1 MSSRPRSSLED
12 LDLTGEE
19 ASRLAQAFQD
29 EEFRRLFAE
38 YAAELSDPAQR
49 AIYEAEVCALER
61 ERGVEAR
68 FLRPEPG
75 WALRTSQGGSRR
87 CYLNI
92 CSNELVG
99 RPEAEAGRGGV
110 TWRLPHCL
118 SPGREELSRGKAHQ
132 REPRRSWVYD
142 VLFHPEALRLAQREP
157 RFRELLHQTALE
169 AVEKHYAPQGLD
181 KANASVLRGV
191 KYKGVPQASL
201 LRTPLPQREGG
212 DGDGGEGGPPS
223 PLPSFPTPY
232 AYPPPPPEAETDLT
246 PPPMESPSATTP
258 RWTLRHRSFLDLQDF
273 RPDSTPS
280 TVPRE
285 LELSVELPLLRSA
298 AQARLEVRGRLLE
311 LDSPKPAAYRL
322 RLTLPYAVD
331 EAAGKATFDKAK
343 RRLVVTLPVLPPPAR
358 PFPGEEE
365 DTSGQL
371 EPLPDAEVTTSGP
384 PPLPEELMPL
394 PVAEVAESVPPRAQ
408 KPKHPVNAQEEAGSV
423 QPGAEAIDGSPL
435 SSLPVL
441 QKQANS
447 ASEATKEVTNLLE
460 LPSPANVRYT
470 GRCASEVTETVISP
484 SLPVPSSHVDLCL
497 YEEGLGCSSLPTSF
511 SHVDQCVSEVSEAV
525 SSPSL
530 PAPASHVD
538 LPVSE
543 APSSPS
549 LPGPLTP
556 SSHVDLCVSEAS
568 EAVGISSLPSPVSH
582 VDLPVSEVSE
592 AVITPSLPDPVP
604 PSSHVDLCVSGVSEA
619 GGLSSLRGPVSHVDL
634 CVSEVSEALSSPSL
648 PAPASHVD
656 LFVSDVSEALSS
668 PSLPAPVT
676 PSSRVDLSVSEVSE
690 AVGLSSLPSPVSHV
704 DPSVSE
710 VSEALNSPS
719 LLAPVTEVSEVL
731 NSPSLLASITPV
743 SHVDLC
749 VSEATEAVSLSSLPS
764 PVSHV
769 DLSVSEVSETLNSPS
784 ILAPVTPVSHVDL
797 CVSEATEAVG
807 LSSVPAPVS
816 HKDLCVSEVIEALSS
831 PSLLATVSHID
842 LCVSNVS
849 EALSSPVPDTPIRH
863 VDLCV
868 SNVSEGVSLSSLP
881 APVSHVDLCV
891 SEASEAVS
899 FPSLPLSSSVRHVG
913 LSASQAGSPSL
924 GLCDLPEES
933 EVTEKV
939 SPPSLL
945 APHANHVGPQEMKQ
959 PTNVPSA
966 VHPSCPPEDPAAL
979 SSSPGPD
986 GPPKPT
992 TSPSALLCPPFSCSQ
1007 DEETVTLLLQVP
1019 SVAPQSLQG
1028 EGGAHHYRVS
1038 FRSQDSA
1045 SYSILWQFLP
1055 ENTLAP
1061 HKAEI
1066 SVSPNNVVIVLAKSP
1081 ETCELWTKLH
1091 FGPNADTL
1099 QERWFVT
1106 ENNVEEFL
1114 SSLPS
1119 ASSAVPK
1126 EEPPL
1131 IEVLDISEDKSQ
1143 IRLKVKGPR
1152 AESGEGGNG
1161 CKLSPDAE
1169 KGLVESQRASGSLA
1183 TLATTGQV
1191 GKEPS
1196 HDPSSSAIPHESEV
1210 ASLMS
1215 KRAPSAP
1222 QSQPSSERPTQ
1233 AGGEEEERRPKAAED
1248 KHRGED
1254 SLPPAVIKETN
1265 MQDGSVQ
1272 YISQHATHCPITF
1285 HNALLYELD

>member
-29 EEFRRLFAE
+29 EEFKRLFAE

-181 KANASVLRGV
+181 KANATVLRGV

-201 LRTPLPQREGG
+201 LRTPLPQKDGEGERG
-212 DGDGGEGGPPS
+212 DGEGPSS
-223 PLPSFPTPY
+223 PLPPFPTPY

-246 PPPMESPSATTP
+246 PPPMGSPSATTP

-343 RRLVVTLPVLPPPAR
+343 RRLLVTLPVLPPPAR
-358 PFPGEEE
+358 PFPEEEE

-371 EPLPDAEVTTSGP
+371 EPLPDAEVTTPGP

-394 PVAEVAESVPPRAQ
+394 PDAEVAESVPPRAQ
-408 KPKHPVNAQEEAGSV
+408 KPKHPVDAQEEAGSP
-423 QPGAEAIDGSPL
+423 QPGAEAIDGSPM
-435 SSLPVL
+435 SSLPVG
-441 QKQANS
+441 QKQSNS
-447 ASEATKEVTNLLE
+447 ASEATKEVTNHSE
-460 LPSPANVRYT
+460 LPSPANSVGYT
-470 GRCASEVTETVISP
+470 ALCASEVAETVISP

-497 YEEGLGCSSLPTSF
+497 YEEGLGCSSLPAPS
-511 SHVDQCVSEVSEAV
+511 SHVDQCVSEVSETV

-538 LPVSE
+538 LFVSE

-549 LPGPLTP
+549 LPAPLIP
-556 SSHVDLCVSEAS
+556 SNHVDLCVSEAS
-568 EAVGISSLPSPVSH
+568 EAVGLLSLPVPSSH

-592 AVITPSLPDPVP
+592 AVITPSLPDPVT
-604 PSSHVDLCVSGVSEA
+604 PSRHVDLWVSGASEA
-619 GGLSSLRGPVSHVDL
+619 GGLSSLRGPVSYLDQ
-634 CVSEVSEALSSPSL
+634 CVSEVSETLSSPSL
-648 PAPASHVD
+648 PA
-656 LFVSDVSEALSS
+656 
-668 PSLPAPVT
+668 
-676 PSSRVDLSVSEVSE
+676 
-690 AVGLSSLPSPVSHV
+690 
-704 DPSVSE
+704 
-710 VSEALNSPS
+710 
-719 LLAPVTEVSEVL
+719 
-731 NSPSLLASITPV
+731 
-743 SHVDLC
+743 
-749 VSEATEAVSLSSLPS
+749 

-769 DLSVSEVSETLNSPS
+769 DLSVSEISEPLNSPS
-784 ILAPVTPVSHVDL
+784 LLAPVTPVSHVDL
-797 CVSEATEAVG
+797 CLSEDSEAVG
-807 LSSVPAPVS
+807 LSSLP
-816 HKDLCVSEVIEALSS
+816 S
-831 PSLLATVSHID
+831 PVSHID

-849 EALSSPVPDTPIRH
+849 EALSSLSLPATVSHIN
-863 VDLCV
+863 LCV
-868 SNVSEGVSLSSLP
+868 SNVSEALSSPEPVTPSSHVDLCVSKVKEAVGFSSLP

-924 GLCDLPEES
+924 PAPVTPVSHLGLCDLPEES
-933 EVTEKV
+933 EVVAEV
-939 SPPSLL
+939 SPPSLP

-966 VHPSCPPEDPAAL
+966 VHPPCPTEDPAAPAL
-979 SSSPGPD
+979 SSSPDPALLPPSPGPD

-992 TSPSALLCPPFSCSQ
+992 TSPSVPPCPPFSCTQ
-1007 DEETVTLLLQVP
+1007 DEQTVTVLLQVS
-1019 SVAPQSLQG
+1019 SVDPQSLQG

-1038 FRSQDSA
+1038 FRSQDLA

-1061 HKAEI
+1061 HEAEI

-1081 ETCELWTKLH
+1081 ETCGLWTKLH

-1099 QERWFVT
+1099 QVIHFE
-1106 ENNVEEFL
+1106 L
-1114 SSLPS
+1114 Y
-1119 ASSAVPK
+1119 
-1126 EEPPL
+1126 
-1131 IEVLDISEDKSQ
+1131 
-1143 IRLKVKGPR
+1143 
-1152 AESGEGGNG
+1152 
-1161 CKLSPDAE
+1161 
-1169 KGLVESQRASGSLA
+1169 
-1183 TLATTGQV
+1183 
-1191 GKEPS
+1191 
-1196 HDPSSSAIPHESEV
+1196 
-1210 ASLMS
+1210 M
-1215 KRAPSAP
+1215 
-1222 QSQPSSERPTQ
+1222 
-1233 AGGEEEERRPKAAED
+1233 
-1248 KHRGED
+1248 ED
-1254 SLPPAVIKETN
+1254 SLLPGYFV
-1265 MQDGSVQ
+1265 GSVFIVTASR
-1272 YISQHATHCPITF
+1272 YT
-1285 HNALLYELD
+1285 